1 MAIQELKALEGSN
14 SFIRIAF
21 QQDIPVTSRVLRLID
36 SEAFQRLKQI
46 PQLGFVRTVY
56 PSATHT
62 RFEHSLGVYHLA
74 LQYIRHF
81 QAHDNFIR
89 DVSDEEIE
97 IFILAALLHD
107 IGHWPYCH
115 RPQATACHPW
125 CPS

>member
-21 QQDIPVTSRVLRLID
+21 QQDVPVTARVLRLID

-62 RFEHSLGVYHLA
+62 RFEHSLGVYTLPFNI
-74 LQYIRHF
+74 LG
-81 QAHDNFIR
+81 
-89 DVSDEEIE
+89 
-97 IFILAALLHD
+97 IFKQTI
-107 IGHWPYCH
+107 ISCVKSQT
-115 RPQATACHPW
+115 R
-125 CPS
+125 S

>member
-62 RFEHSLGVYHLA
+62 RFEHSLGSTTLPC
-74 LQYIRHF
+74 
-81 QAHDNFIR
+81 NT
-89 DVSDEEIE
+89 SD
-97 IFILAALLHD
+97 IFRLTTTLSV
-107 IGHWPYCH
+107 
-115 RPQATACHPW
+115 T
-125 CPS
+125 CPMRK